1 MALNR
6 PRNPCAHARHRSVG
20 APLGHL
26 LPALLAT
33 QLWAAT
39 PLDLPEYARAFHRG
53 DYPRAIALA
62 TAQLK
67 TRPGDVQAQIVLA
80 RGEAAMGR
88 FEAAYAGFRKALRL
102 DPRSPDALY
111 YLGVTAGVLAQ
122 AEYERLLALAPGSAR
137 AHQLLGE
144 SYAEQDKKAEAEAEF
159 KAALEAGPPSVD
171 VLVALGDLMRGKLSF
186 AEARAYYSRAVELAP
201 QNYDALYGLGACH
214 SYNREHVQ
222 AVGFFR
228 RALRVAPD
236 SAPAHLA
243 LGISLLQTAQ
253 AASAVT
259 ELEAAARLEP
269 RMRQAYYQLGRAYQ
283 VLGRSRE
290 AEVAFAKVQELIR
303 QQRGADEAFIERPD
317 PR

>member
-1 MALNR
+1 MLSNEARNSCVESHCRSLAAVSFAL
-6 PRNPCAHARHRSVG
+6 
-20 APLGHL
+20 L
-26 LPALLAT
+26 LPLLT
-33 QLWAAT
+33 TGLWAAP
-39 PLDLPEYARAFHRG
+39 PLELPEYARAFHRG
-53 DYPRAIALA
+53 DYARAVALA
-62 TAQLK
+62 AEHLK
-67 TRPGDVQAQIVLA
+67 ARPGDAQAQIVIA
-80 RGEAAMGR
+80 RGEAAMGH
-88 FEAAYAGFRKALRL
+88 FEAAFDGFRKALRL

-122 AEYERLLALAPGSAR
+122 AEQERLLAMAPGSSR

-144 SYAEQDKKAEAEAEF
+144 SYALQDKKAEAEAEF
-159 KAALEAGPPSVD
+159 KAALEVGPPSVD
-171 VLVALGDLMRGKLSF
+171 VLVALGDVMRSTLSF
-186 AEARAYYSRAVELAP
+186 ADARAYYAQAAELAP
-201 QNYDALYGLGACH
+201 DSYDALYGLGACD
-214 SYNREHVQ
+214 SYAGEHAK
-222 AVGFFR
+222 AVGYFR
-228 RALRVAPD
+228 RALRVAPG

-243 LGISLLQTAQ
+243 LGISLLQTGQ

-283 VLGRSRE
+283 ALGRSKE